1 MLDVSSLAKA
11 LITLEEAINAYQKNP
26 ENGFIR
32 DACIQRFEYSYEL
45 SHKMLRRYL
54 EMTESTTAI
63 IDDLSFP
70 SLIRLGFE
78 RGLIASEW
86 VIWKRFREAR
96 NITAHTYDEK
106 KALDILLILP
116 SFLKEASLLLHE
128 LQNRQEY
135 VN

>member
-1 MLDVSSLAKA
+1 MLDISSLTKA
-11 LITLEEAINAYQKNP
+11 LATLEEAINAYQKTP

-45 SHKMLRRYL
+45 SYKMLRRYL

-78 RGLIASEW
+78 RGLLASEW
-86 VIWKRFREAR
+86 VVWKSFREAR

-106 KALDILLILP
+106 KAMDVFLILP
-116 SFLKEASLLLHE
+116 SFLKEAYLLLNE
-128 LQNRQEY
+128 LQNRQEH